1 MYDTQT
7 ASTTDVNLSI
17 FADKLDVNGAA
28 AILYG
33 DKDQRYQG
41 LVLWSLAIKLRS
53 THKITQAVVEQ
64 TVLEKRVSN
73 GKTEAA
79 KFEDLKALLRQR
91 RKHWIGQA
99 VLKTQHVFK
108 KKNCYPNHFVVDS
121 FYTSLMKG
129 WEKRNS
135 TQDNTFFQVLFM
147 IELADIHLLKRRPI
161 IEIVDPILM
170 VLNELQKVL
179 KTPSVTFK
187 KLMVCLS
194 CETRFNLQEGGTPNA
209 ATA

>member
-1 MYDTQT
+1 
-7 ASTTDVNLSI
+7 
-17 FADKLDVNGAA
+17 
-28 AILYG
+28 
-33 DKDQRYQG
+33 
-41 LVLWSLAIKLRS
+41 
-53 THKITQAVVEQ
+53 
-64 TVLEKRVSN
+64 
-73 GKTEAA
+73 
-79 KFEDLKALLRQR
+79 
-91 RKHWIGQA
+91 
-99 VLKTQHVFK
+99 
-108 KKNCYPNHFVVDS
+108 
-121 FYTSLMKG
+121 
-129 WEKRNS
+129 
-135 TQDNTFFQVLFM
+135 M